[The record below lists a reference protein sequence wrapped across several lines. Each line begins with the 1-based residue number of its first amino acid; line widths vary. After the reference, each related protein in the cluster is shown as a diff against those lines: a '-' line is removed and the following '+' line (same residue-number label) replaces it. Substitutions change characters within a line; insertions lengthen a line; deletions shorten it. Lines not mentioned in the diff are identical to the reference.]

1 MVKLEE
7 REEKARGK
15 RGKKEKEVRKKRE
28 GGRERTI
35 SPPNVHAL
43 GDGHLCQL
51 MQTQLLALVLNTA
64 GGTSSIYKLQIPW

>member
-7 REEKARGK
+7 REEKGRGK
-15 RGKKEKEVRKKRE
+15 RGKEKEVRKKRE
-28 GGRERTI
+28 GGREPFR
-35 SPPNVHAL
+35 PPNVHAL